1 MRKDNSKQQ
10 IQIITSK
17 DEMNLVEFPFILLSK
32 RNEDQKTIEFT
43 DWTTANGETAKREW
57 IVTGSDKFGLP
68 TASDEELYIALMKV
82 SKDMDF
88 QSRRVPIVRYQLA
101 KLMGWRLDGK
111 SYERIEQGLDR
122 LSGVRIKAKNAF
134 WDNEK
139 KKYVTVNFGVID
151 DYYLYDEKPGKKRD
165 ISQEELPISNFSWN
179 EVLFNSFKAGNIK
192 TIDAEFYFTLKNPIT
207 KRLYRFLD
215 KKKYGGKPK
224 FEIGIRKLA
233 SLLPLKDD
241 YPSHIKVLL
250 EKAHN
255 ELTENGFLSNV
266 DYEKAKGGEEKIVYR
281 FHGKLSAKGKTDEPK
296 KELFSQGKGN
306 VPMLQCLEERGITK
320 RVARTLVSNYLI
332 DQIQTQIGVFDW
344 LKRNKSPLVSKN
356 PAGFLCKAIEE
367 NYQPPKEYLNQQN
380 RKNKEQRKEDRQERW
395 LKHREELIKQD
406 ITNWDKVP
414 LEKRIEGRLGFWITG
429 ETMNGRTSTPEQIE
443 IKKKELIDSLPKTD
457 DEKWEYLAQNYSENP
472 PDDFR

>member
-1 MRKDNSKQQ
+1 LRKDNSKQQ
-10 IQIITSK
+10 IQIIASK

-32 RNEDQKTIEFT
+32 RNEDQKTIEFN
-43 DWTTANGETAKREW
+43 DWTIANGETAKREW
-57 IVTGSDKFGLP
+57 IVTGSDKYGLP

-82 SKDMDF
+82 SKDIDF
-88 QSRRVPIVRYQLA
+88 RSRRVPIVRYQLA

-139 KKYVTVNFGVID
+139 KKYVTVNFGIID

-165 ISQEELPISNFSWN
+165 IAQEEIPISNFSWN

-192 TIDAEFYFTLKNPIT
+192 TIDTEFYFTLKSPIT

-281 FHGKLSAKGKTDEPK
+281 FHGKLSVKDKTGESR
-296 KELFSQGKGN
+296 KELFPQGKGN
-306 VPMLQCLEERGITK
+306 DSMLQCLEERGITK
-320 RVARTLVSNYLI
+320 RVAKTLVSNYSI

-380 RKNKEQRKEDRQERW
+380 RKDKEQRKEDRQERW

-406 ITNWDKVP
+406 ITNWDQVP
-414 LEKRIEGRLGFWITG
+414 LEKRIKGRLGFWVTG
-429 ETMNGRTSTPEQIE
+429 ETMNGRIPTSEQIE
-443 IKKKELIDSLPKTD
+443 IKKQELINSLPKTYED
-457 DEKWEYLAQNYSENP
+457 KFEYLSQNYPEDP
-472 PDDFR
+472 PCDFE

>member
-1 MRKDNSKQQ
+1 VKRDSNKQQ
-10 IQIITSK
+10 IQIIASR
-17 DEMNLVEFPFILLSK
+17 DEMNLVEFPFTLLSK

-57 IVTGSDKFGLP
+57 IVTGSDKYGLP
-68 TASDEELYIALMKV
+68 TAGDEELYIALMKV

-88 QSRRVPIVRYQLA
+88 QSRRIPIVRYQLA
-101 KLMGWRLDGK
+101 KLMGWGLDGK

-139 KKYVTVNFGVID
+139 KKYVTVNFGIID

-165 ISQEELPISNFSWN
+165 IAQEELPISNFSWN

-192 TIDAEFYFTLKNPIT
+192 TIDAEFYFTLKSPIT

-215 KKKYGGKPK
+215 KKKYGGKPR

-266 DYEKAKGGEEKIVYR
+266 DYAKAKGGEEKIVYR
-281 FHGKLSAKGKTDEPK
+281 FHGKLSAKSKTEEPE
-296 KELFSQGKGN
+296 KELFPQGKGN
-306 VPMLQCLEERGITK
+306 DSMLQCLEERGITK
-320 RVARTLVSNYLI
+320 RVANTLVSNYSI
-332 DQIQTQIGVFDW
+332 DQIQTQIEIFDW
-344 LKRNKSPLVSKN
+344 LVRNKSSLVEKN
-356 PAGFLCKAIEE
+356 PAGFLRKSIEDD
-367 NYQPPKEYLNQQN
+367 YQPPKGYLDQQN
-380 RKNKEQRKEDRQERW
+380 RKEKEQKIDDRQERW

-406 ITNWDKVP
+406 IVNWDQVP

-429 ETMNGRTSTPEQIE
+429 ETMNGRKPTSEQIE
-443 IKKKELIDSLPKTD
+443 VKKQELIDSLPKTIKD
-457 DEKWEYLAQNYSENP
+457 KFEYLSQNYSEVLP
-472 PDDFR
+472 HDFK

>member
-1 MRKDNSKQQ
+1 MRKGNSKRQ

-43 DWTTANGETAKREW
+43 DWTMANGESAKREW
-57 IVTGSDKFGLP
+57 IVTGSDKYGLP

-82 SKDMDF
+82 SKDTNF

-139 KKYVTVNFGVID
+139 KKYVTVNFGIID

-165 ISQEELPISNFSWN
+165 VTQEELPISNFSWN

-192 TIDAEFYFTLKNPIT
+192 TIDAEFYFTLKSPIT

-255 ELTENGFLSNV
+255 ELTESGFLSNV

-281 FHGKLSAKGKTDEPK
+281 FNGKLSVKDKTEK
-296 KELFSQGKGN
+296 LEKELFPQGKGN
-306 VPMLQCLEERGITK
+306 DSILQCLEERGITK
-320 RVARTLVSNYLI
+320 RVAKTLVNNCSI

-356 PAGFLCKAIEE
+356 PAGFLRKAIEE

-380 RKNKEQRKEDRQERW
+380 KKDKEQKKEDRQERW
-395 LKHREELIKQD
+395 LRHREELIKQD
-406 ITNWDKVP
+406 IANWGQIP

-429 ETMNGRTSTPEQIE
+429 ETMNGRTPTLEQIE
-443 IKKKELIDSLPKTD
+443 IKKQEFIDSLPKTD
-457 DEKWEYLAQNYSENP
+457 DEKWEYIAQNYPEVP
-472 PDDFR
+472 PDDFE

>member
-1 MRKDNSKQQ
+1 LRKDNSKQQ
-10 IQIITSK
+10 IQIIASK
-17 DEMNLVEFPFILLSK
+17 DEMNLVEFPFTLLSK

-43 DWTTANGETAKREW
+43 DWAMANGETTKREW
-57 IVTGSDKFGLP
+57 IVTGSDKYGLP
-68 TASDEELYIALMKV
+68 TAGDEELYIALMKV

-88 QSRRVPIVRYQLA
+88 QSRRIPIVRYQLA
-101 KLMGWRLDGK
+101 KLMGWGLDGK

-134 WDNEK
+134 WNNEK
-139 KKYVTVNFGVID
+139 KKYVTVNFGIID

-165 ISQEELPISNFSWN
+165 IAQEEIPISNFSWN

-192 TIDAEFYFTLKNPIT
+192 TIDTEFYFTLKSPIT

-281 FHGKLSAKGKTDEPK
+281 FPPKLSAKDKIEESE
-296 KELFSQGKGN
+296 KELFPQGKGN
-306 VPMLQCLEERGITK
+306 DSILQCLEERGITK
-320 RVARTLVSNYLI
+320 RVANTLVNNYSI

-344 LKRNKSPLVSKN
+344 LKRKKSPLVSKN

-367 NYQPPKEYLNQQN
+367 SYLPPKEYLDQQN
-380 RKNKEQRKEDRQERW
+380 KKDKEQRKEYRQERW
-395 LKHREELIKQD
+395 LKHREELIEQD
-406 ITNWDKVP
+406 ITNWDQVP
-414 LEKRIEGRLGFWITG
+414 LEKRIEGWLGFWVTG
-429 ETMNGRTSTPEQIE
+429 ETMNGRKPPLEKIE
-443 IKKKELIDSLPKTD
+443 VKKQELIDGLPQTNED
-457 DEKWEYLAQNYSENP
+457 KWKYIAQNYPEDP
-472 PDDFR
+472 PDDFE